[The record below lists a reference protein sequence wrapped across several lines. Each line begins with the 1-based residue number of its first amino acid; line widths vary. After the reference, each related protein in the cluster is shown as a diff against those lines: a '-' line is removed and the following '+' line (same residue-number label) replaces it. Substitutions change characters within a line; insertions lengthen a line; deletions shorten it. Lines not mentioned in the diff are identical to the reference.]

1 MLSTANDTQVRP
13 LTDTMTLGSF
23 VVAATIGQVGTI
35 DSVSKTR
42 CLVQQ
47 TKNESHTPKTYP
59 SYRQLAKGRGVGK
72 QNFTRNDSRDQS
84 DQSRPVRK

>member
-47 TKNESHTPKTYP
+47 TKNESHTPKTYL
-59 SYRQLAKGRGVGK
+59 SYLQLARGWGVGK
-72 QNFTRNDSRDQS
+72 TNTTTKQLKRSS
-84 DQSRPVRK
+84 